1 MSLIKVVKMHML
13 SVFYKCGGVSGADSF
28 ESERVTEKHQKVR
41 NWPLWVK
48 RSVVKPR
55 FHP

>member
-1 MSLIKVVKMHML
+1 MHML
-13 SVFYKCGGVSGADSF
+13 PVFSKCGGVIGADGF
-28 ESERVTEKHQKVR
+28 ESERVTEKHQKVQ
-41 NWPLWVK
+41 NWPPWVK